1 MPKLDTQISTLEE
14 KLKQLKLRQQR
25 IEARRK
31 SIESKRERKADTRR
45 KILIGAIVQA
55 KVKQKIMDE
64 KLLRGWLDEALTRSD
79 DRALIDLPPRAAT
92 PRSHS
97 KAAPRL
103 SPSPRDRRSAL
114 SRRPWSTPLL
124 LQLR

>member
-55 KVKQKIMDE
+55 KVEQKVMDE
-64 KLLRGWLDEALTRSD
+64 KLLRSWLDEVLTRSD
-79 DRALIDLPPRAAT
+79 DRALFNLPA
-92 PRSHS
+92 
-97 KAAPRL
+97 KAA
-103 SPSPRDRRSAL
+103 SSA
-114 SRRPWSTPLL
+114 
-124 LQLR
+124 